1 MKYIV
6 LGCSCRNMFAAYRI
20 YWLISRTRERE
31 LGTGTGFVQVKV
43 GRVAKIDSSW
53 VEEMRRARRPA
64 GARSVAAMGR
74 TMDRRS
80 TARRVK
86 TSKVDGGRS

>member
-1 MKYIV
+1 M
-6 LGCSCRNMFAAYRI
+6 
-20 YWLISRTRERE
+20 RERE
-31 LGTGTGFVQVKV
+31 LGIGTGFVQVKV

-80 TARRVK
+80 TARRV
-86 TSKVDGGRS
+86 TTWKVDGGRS